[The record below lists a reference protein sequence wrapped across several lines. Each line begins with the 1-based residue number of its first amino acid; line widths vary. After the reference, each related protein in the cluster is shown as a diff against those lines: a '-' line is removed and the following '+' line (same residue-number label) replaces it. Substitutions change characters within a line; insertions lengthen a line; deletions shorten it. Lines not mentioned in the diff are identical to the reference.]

1 MENISDFENGI
12 IVDSCTDINEQIKDN
27 FETIPLRILIDDDEI
42 VDDNLDTQYLLDM
55 IKKSKHSLK
64 TACPSPGE
72 YYEAFKK
79 YKNSFVVT
87 LSDKLSGSYGSAMAA
102 CTMMKEN
109 FPDSFVHIFNSKSAS
124 AAQSLISIKIKELL
138 DASYTKEEIVE
149 QTTAYIEK
157 LKTMFILDS
166 YEHLAK
172 AGRLSRVKA
181 SFATFMHI
189 SPIMGATDE
198 GEIDVLD
205 KVRGKKK
212 AFSRL
217 VQLIGE
223 HAVDYEDTV
232 LGITHV
238 NALDKAQALKKDIL
252 EKYPF
257 KEIMIFEARGI
268 STVYADDGGIVI
280 AF

>member
-1 MENISDFENGI
+1 MEAKI
-12 IVDSCTDINEQIKDN
+12 IVDSCTDINPMHTDF
-27 FETIPLRILIDDDEI
+27 FETVPLTILIDDVEVI
-42 VDDNLDTQYLLDM
+42 DDNLDTHVLLDK

-72 YYEAFKK
+72 YFEVFKK

-87 LSDKLSGSYGSAMAA
+87 LSDKLSGSYQSALTA
-102 CTMMKEN
+102 CKLMKEQLPN
-109 FPDSFVHIFNSKSAS
+109 HFVHVFDSKSAS
-124 AAQSLISIKIKELL
+124 VAQSMISLKIKELI
-138 DASYTKEEIVE
+138 DQNYPKEEIVDLTN
-149 QTTAYIEK
+149 QYIDK

-172 AGRLSRVKA
+172 AGRLSKVKA
-181 SFATFMHI
+181 SVATFLHI
-189 SPIMGATDE
+189 SPIMGASDE
-198 GEIDVLD
+198 GEIQVLD

-223 HAVDYEDTV
+223 QASNYENTV

-238 NALDKAQALKKDIL
+238 NAKEKAEKLKAEIL
-252 EKYPF
+252 KQYPF
-257 KEIMIFEARGI
+257 KDVIIFEARGI
-268 STVYADDGGIVI
+268 STVYADDGGIVV